1 MVYRPVRER
10 HPEVLKA
17 LARKLVDNTGYN
29 EISLVSLSTAD
40 YTCLAPMIHDM
51 IAEFK
56 DERVSVSLPSLR
68 IDSFSVD
75 LAKEVQAVRKS
86 GLTFAPE
93 AGSQRMRDVINK
105 GVTEEDLMNAVS
117 AAFKSGWSSVKLY
130 FMIGLPGE
138 TDEDVLAIADLA
150 KKVQYKYREIT
161 GKGGCKV
168 TVSASSFVPKPY
180 TPFQWSAQNSMDELR
195 RKQYLLKDAL
205 KVKNITF
212 QYHDPETSIM
222 EAVFARGDR
231 RLGKALYLAWQ
242 RGAKFD
248 GWSEQF
254 DYERWLQ
261 ALQDCGLDK
270 EFYIARERG
279 ENEVFPWEHIQPAV
293 SRAFLRNEYKK
304 AQRGEL
310 THDCRRGSC
319 TGCGVC
325 QNLAYKLKWK
335 VNKMKLRLKITKD
348 KSIRFISH
356 LEYVR
361 TIERAIRRAKL
372 PAAYSEGFNPH
383 LKFSLASALG
393 VGVVSYAEFCEI
405 ELAEPMTAEEAAE
418 KMQKALPRGI
428 RILAADV
435 TATNAPALMA
445 EAGGADYRVTL
456 PYDKPVDEAVA
467 VFNEAESII
476 YAKAAPKAKTK
487 VKEIDVKFFIPH
499 ITAQNSGGELV
510 LTFSCRI
517 TPNGSMKAVDLINT
531 LNQQYNLN
539 LPAEKAD
546 IERLDLYKYDAF
558 GNKLPMLG
566 KDMVVLGQA

>member
-1 MVYRPVRER
+1 MNTC
-10 HPEVLKA
+10 VLSNA
-17 LARKLVDNTGYN
+17 LSAGQN
-29 EISLVSLSTAD
+29 
-40 YTCLAPMIHDM
+40 CL
-51 IAEFK
+51 
-56 DERVSVSLPSLR
+56 
-68 IDSFSVD
+68 
-75 LAKEVQAVRKS
+75 
-86 GLTFAPE
+86 
-93 AGSQRMRDVINK
+93 
-105 GVTEEDLMNAVS
+105 
-117 AAFKSGWSSVKLY
+117 
-130 FMIGLPGE
+130 
-138 TDEDVLAIADLA
+138 
-150 KKVQYKYREIT
+150 
-161 GKGGCKV
+161 
-168 TVSASSFVPKPY
+168 
-180 TPFQWSAQNSMDELR
+180 
-195 RKQYLLKDAL
+195 
-205 KVKNITF
+205 
-212 QYHDPETSIM
+212 
-222 EAVFARGDR
+222 
-231 RLGKALYLAWQ
+231 
-242 RGAKFD
+242 
-248 GWSEQF
+248 
-254 DYERWLQ
+254 
-261 ALQDCGLDK
+261 
-270 EFYIARERG
+270 
-279 ENEVFPWEHIQPAV
+279 
-293 SRAFLRNEYKK
+293 
-304 AQRGEL
+304 
-310 THDCRRGSC
+310 
-319 TGCGVC
+319 
-325 QNLAYKLKWK
+325 
-335 VNKMKLRLKITKD
+335 
-348 KSIRFISH
+348 
-356 LEYVR
+356 
-361 TIERAIRRAKL
+361 RRAKL

-456 PYDKPVDEAVA
+456 PYDETVA
-467 VFNEAESII
+467 AFNEAESII